1 MEIVVDDLTGPEVA
15 RFLGAHLT
23 EMASVTPPGSMHA
36 LDLDGLRAPEVTFW
50 AMLDGEEIVAT
61 GAIKLLGHGEGEI
74 KSMRVAPDHRRRGL
88 ASAMLRHLIAEARSR
103 GLERLWLETGSF
115 AFFDPARRLYERHG
129 FEYCEPFGDYRPD
142 PNSSFMTL
150 RL

>member
-1 MEIVVDDLTGPEVA
+1 MQIVVDDLAGPEIA
-15 RFLGAHLT
+15 RFLEAHLA

-36 LDLDGLRAPEVTFW
+36 LDLEALRAPEVTFW
-50 AMLDGEEIVAT
+50 TMTEGEEMVAT
-61 GAIKLLGHGEGEI
+61 GAIKLLGDGHGEI
-74 KSMRVAPDHRRRGL
+74 KSMRVAPEHRRRGL
-88 ASAMLRHLIAEARSR
+88 ASAMLVHLIAEGRRR
-103 GLERLWLETGSF
+103 GLSRLSLETGAF

-150 RL
+150 AL